1 MLVARYYNNKNVRI
15 ESAEKPQI
23 RDGEVLVRVM
33 SCGICGSDVMEWFRV
48 PKSPR
53 ILGHEIAGVVA
64 ESRSD
69 RFVEGERVVV
79 RNQVPCGICHACANG
94 HHSVC
99 EASVEIEPGGMAEFI
114 RVPRQIVER
123 GMWRLPNSLPYP
135 VGTLAEPLA
144 CVLHSQN
151 LALTTASKCLVIVG
165 CGVFGLL
172 HLQVARHSGV
182 QRIIVVEPNE
192 YRQAVAINMGATAV
206 VNSADGL
213 VSVIN
218 EVNNGHSADM
228 SIVATGSSSGL
239 ATACKALPRFG
250 TVLLFGIPPPNAAG
264 ELSINQIFWRKELV
278 LLSSYGPGNVAFSEA
293 LRLLQQGA
301 INFDQL
307 ITHEIP
313 FGEVQSGFEL
323 ASKAADSLKIVLDL
337 GTCT

>member
-1 MLVARYYNNKNVRI
+1 
-15 ESAEKPQI
+15 
-23 RDGEVLVRVM
+23 
-33 SCGICGSDVMEWFRV
+33 
-48 PKSPR
+48 
-53 ILGHEIAGVVA
+53 
-64 ESRSD
+64 
-69 RFVEGERVVV
+69 
-79 RNQVPCGICHACANG
+79 
-94 HHSVC
+94 
-99 EASVEIEPGGMAEFI
+99 
-114 RVPRQIVER
+114 
-123 GMWRLPNSLPYP
+123 
-135 VGTLAEPLA
+135 
-144 CVLHSQN
+144 
-151 LALTTASKCLVIVG
+151 
-165 CGVFGLL
+165 
-172 HLQVARHSGV
+172 VARHSGV